1 LSRSYFGQQ
10 AHRVEAGFQRRH
22 AIAHRGRGPRVG
34 QQALARCRRRVMALP
49 HLLSQNF
56 PKQGPGVNLAVM
68 DDFVYGE
75 PVSAVPEADTLM
87 LLAGALLGFGLL
99 RRRKNA

>member
-1 LSRSYFGQQ
+1 
-10 AHRVEAGFQRRH
+10 
-22 AIAHRGRGPRVG
+22 
-34 QQALARCRRRVMALP
+34 
-49 HLLSQNF
+49 
-56 PKQGPGVNLAVM
+56 M